1 MLTVP
6 IVLREDRLGVV
17 ECGPKTNGEFTDE
30 DKAAVATL
38 ARQAALAVRNVR
50 LTTRLSDQAAELA
63 ASRARL
69 VRAEEAERRRMER
82 NIHDGIQQDLVALI
96 GQAGRVRAARGN
108 RSSRR
113 RIGLAAIRIG
123 ASNGGPA

>member
-1 MLTVP
+1 MSS
-6 IVLREDRLGVV
+6 
-17 ECGPKTNGEFTDE
+17 N
-30 DKAAVATL
+30 AAPRPMAVHRRGQGGCSHL

-96 GQAGRVRAARGN
+96 GQAGRVRAARGTA
-108 RSSRR
+108 SSRR